1 MVGTSVQRS
10 VAGRDGRVISLT
22 HASASVPPMPM
33 AVEVDGLVKRY
44 GVVEAVRGVS
54 FAVAQ
59 GEIVGLL
66 GPNGAGKTSTLE
78 CVIGLRRADA
88 GNISVCG
95 VDARRDTAAM
105 RERIGVQLQATALP
119 EQIRVR
125 EALAL
130 FASFYRR
137 SVAPATLIERFDLG
151 GKRDAPFASLSGG
164 QKQRLGLALALVN
177 DPEVLFLDEP
187 TAAMDPQARR
197 ELHDVIR
204 AMKTAGRSV
213 LVTTHHIEEA
223 EELCDR
229 VVIVDHGRVI
239 AEGTPAALIARSSS
253 ATRIVCTTNRPLDRT
268 ALAALAAA
276 VTAEVDG
283 TVARITS
290 SAINRTIIALVH
302 HLEQAGTTLV
312 DLQIRKPSLEDVFIE
327 LTGRKLRD

>member
-1 MVGTSVQRS
+1 LSFS
-10 VAGRDGRVISLT
+10 VA
-22 HASASVPPMPM
+22 A
-33 AVEVDGLVKRY
+33 
-44 GVVEAVRGVS
+44 
-54 FAVAQ
+54 

-78 CVIGLRRADA
+78 CVIGLRSADGGSIA
-88 GNISVCG
+88 VGG
-95 VDARRDTAAM
+95 VDARRDLTAM

-119 EQIRVR
+119 EQIRVH
-125 EALAL
+125 EALRL

-137 SVAPATLIERFDLG
+137 SVEPATLIERFNLG
-151 GKRDAPFASLSGG
+151 EKRDATFASLSGG
-164 QKQRLGLALALVN
+164 QKQRLGMALALVN

-197 ELHDVIR
+197 ELHDAIR
-204 AMKTAGRSV
+204 ALKAAGRSV
-213 LVTTHHIEEA
+213 LITTHYIEEA

-253 ATRIVCTTNRPLDRT
+253 STHIVCTTDRPLERA
-268 ALAALAAA
+268 ALAALDAAGS
-276 VTAEVDG
+276 AEVDG
-283 TVARITS
+283 VVARITS

-302 HLEQAGTTLV
+302 HLEQAGATLV

-327 LTGRKLRD
+327 LTGRRLRD